1 MAQSGKKI
9 EIAPI
14 NKAKNGISG
23 HIYGVKNGISRQKY
37 RQKYGISGFSLGW
50 MRKISPIQ
58 IDKTTL

>member
-1 MAQSGKKI
+1 LAQSGKKI

-37 RQKYGISGFSLGW
+37 RQKYGISGFSLG
-50 MRKISPIQ
+50 
-58 IDKTTL
+58 